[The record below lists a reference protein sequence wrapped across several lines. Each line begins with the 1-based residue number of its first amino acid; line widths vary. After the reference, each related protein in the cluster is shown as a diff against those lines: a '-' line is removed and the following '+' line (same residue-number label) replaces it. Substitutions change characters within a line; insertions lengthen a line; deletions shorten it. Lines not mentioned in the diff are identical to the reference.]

1 MLQTIF
7 QYIILVRI
15 RTHTHTMY
23 VYDGILF
30 FIYDYDGT
38 LATEDM
44 RIIPLS
50 VRVMEKLIAPEV
62 ELKRTHVHLGEADL
76 VITMHFC
83 HSTARPSVP
92 VHVVMSIF
100 RHPNIH
106 IIGAEDSLSGCQK

>member
-1 MLQTIF
+1 MLQTNF

-15 RTHTHTMY
+15 RTHTHN

-38 LATEDM
+38 LATEDT

-62 ELKRTHVHLGEADL
+62 ELKRTHVHLCEADL
-76 VITMHFC
+76 AITMHFC
-83 HSTARPSVP
+83 QLYRSSFSPGTCSNVY
-92 VHVVMSIF
+92 
-100 RHPNIH
+100 
-106 IIGAEDSLSGCQK
+106 L